1 MNGQSWLTRRHAF
14 AAALALS
21 GVLAAV
27 ALIIAT
33 GSVVIQALGPGDP
46 ITISKSVIPFDVVI
60 PGEEYPDDFEI
71 CIKDPVDGDHVDYD
85 LTLTEKPLDPN
96 DPSAGDFPD
105 MRAFLVVQADDLN
118 ELPDP
123 LADGGASPPDYN
135 AAGKLDNDSG
145 DVCDTW
151 HTTLTAPH
159 CEGAYNPYTD
169 PQGNGGT
176 VPCDV
181 EKPTSDPQTWIT
193 GSALGAEVE
202 INATVPP

>member
-1 MNGQSWLTRRHAF
+1 MNGQGWLTRRRAF

-21 GVLAAV
+21 AIVAAV

-33 GSVVIQALGPGDP
+33 GSVLIQALDPGDP
-46 ITISKSVIPFDVVI
+46 ISVSKSVIPFDVVI

-71 CIKDPVDGDHVDYD
+71 CIQNPVAGDHVDYT
-85 LTLTEKPLDPN
+85 LTLTEKPLV
-96 DPSAGDFPD
+96 PD
-105 MRAFLVVQADDLN
+105 MRPFLVVEADDAG
-118 ELPDP
+118 EPDP
-123 LADGGASPPDYN
+123 QANGPAGDYN
-135 AAGKLDNDSG
+135 AAGELDNDGG

-151 HTTLTAPH
+151 QTTLTAPH

-169 PQGNGGT
+169 PQGGGAT
-176 VPCDV
+176 PIPCLT

-202 INATVPP
+202 ISATVP